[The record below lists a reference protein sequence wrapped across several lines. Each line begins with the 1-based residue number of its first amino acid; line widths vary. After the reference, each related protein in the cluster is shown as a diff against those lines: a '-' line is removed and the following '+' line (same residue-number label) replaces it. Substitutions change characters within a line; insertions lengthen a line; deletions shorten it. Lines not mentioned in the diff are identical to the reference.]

1 MTAHTLSHPHRRAC
15 QADYG
20 FDRFLGFFA
29 TVFVGGRVIAEY
41 DRTRRGYDDLN
52 GVLRFLVRHRFF
64 EPAAVDAAIA
74 LAMTH
79 DDDELPPEVR
89 RVAEVIHNLRRG
101 ADPD

>member
-1 MTAHTLSHPHRRAC
+1 MTVHVLPHPSRKAC

-29 TVFVGGRVIAEY
+29 TVFVGGRPTAEY

-52 GVLRFLVRHRFF
+52 GALRFLVKHRFF
-64 EPAAVDAAIA
+64 EAATVDEAIA
-74 LAMTH
+74 LARTH
-79 DDDELPPEVR
+79 DDDELSPEVR

-101 ADPD
+101 ADPE